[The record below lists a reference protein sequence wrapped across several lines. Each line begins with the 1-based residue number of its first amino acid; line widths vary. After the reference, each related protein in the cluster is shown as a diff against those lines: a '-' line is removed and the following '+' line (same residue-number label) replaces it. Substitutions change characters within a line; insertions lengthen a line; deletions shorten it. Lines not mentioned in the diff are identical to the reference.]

1 MSNINKTENLE
12 ETRVCKECGR
22 ELRMSEFRTKT
33 IGWTTHTYH
42 VCNECFKNNSQHHLS
57 PDNLLLQ
64 NSGDNTKDSN
74 RQPYIS
80 YHSQSS

>member
-42 VCNECFKNNSQHHLS
+42 VCNECQKQYS
-57 PDNLLLQ
+57 P
-64 NSGDNTKDSN
+64 
-74 RQPYIS
+74 
-80 YHSQSS
+80 H